1 MLSYKSLI
9 NEGRLYR
16 AVRSRII
23 KHNDKSVSRD
33 RAVGSSWL
41 LRSTSESEYNPE
53 SRSDRKQTKYV
64 KSLTRDRAVGS
75 SWLLRSTSESE
86 YNPESRSDRK
96 QTKYVKSLTRDRA
109 VGSSWLLRS
118 TSESEYNPE
127 SRSDRKVARKL
138 ISQYRGIEQLVA
150 RRAHNPEVV
159 RFKSH
164 SRNHS
169 KGQSPSRP

>member
-53 SRSDRKQTKYV
+53 SRSDRK
-64 KSLTRDRAVGS
+64 
-75 SWLLRSTSESE
+75 
-86 YNPESRSDRK
+86 
-96 QTKYVKSLTRDRA
+96 
-109 VGSSWLLRS
+109 
-118 TSESEYNPE
+118 
-127 SRSDRKVARKL
+127 VARKL
-138 ISQYRGIEQLVA
+138 KSQYRGIEQSVFRGSYEA
-150 RRAHNPEVV
+150 RAKASITRNREAIG
-159 RFKSH
+159 KSQE
-164 SRNHS
+164 S
-169 KGQSPSRP
+169 